1 MSDFQLFGDLGSTN
15 NQPVEIRANRTR
27 ALRLEPGA
35 SGAAAPNVIGG
46 SPVNFVVNGM
56 IGSTI
61 GGGGTTNYF
70 GFASTNSVTGNFGT
84 VGGGWGNTAAGYS
97 TVSGGYQNV
106 ATGSQATVA
115 GGNGNIAS
123 QDNAAVGGG
132 YLNRATNYGAF
143 VGGGENNVAG
153 GTLSVVA
160 GGGGL
165 SGNHATGANSAVG
178 GGEANLATNA
188 YATIPG
194 GFLNI
199 AGGQYS
205 FAAGQQALAT
215 NDGAFVWADTQN
227 GVFGST
233 TTNQFNVR
241 ANGGVRFVTSGAG
254 ITVDGSPVLTFR
266 RWQRHCYSDQPRWC
280 A

>member
-1 MSDFQLFGDLGSTN
+1 M
-15 NQPVEIRANRTR
+15 
-27 ALRLEPGA
+27 
-35 SGAAAPNVIGG
+35 
-46 SPVNFVVNGM
+46 
-56 IGSTI
+56 
-61 GGGGTTNYF
+61 
-70 GFASTNSVTGNFGT
+70 
-84 VGGGWGNTAAGYS
+84 
-97 TVSGGYQNV
+97 SGGYQNV

-143 VGGGENNVAG
+143 VGGGENNVAA

-165 SGNHATGANSAVG
+165 SGNQATGPNSAVG

-254 ITVDGSPVLTFR
+254 ITVDGSPVLTSAAGNGIVIQTNLAGAPNTISGAAGNCGQRSRGRHHQR
-266 RWQRHCYSDQPRWC
+266 RWCDRIIIITTAPHFYTPTP
-280 A
+280 